1 MTTRARVPGL
11 ARTAIAVLALY
22 GLVLGGLLSGVAGAL
37 ALSAP
42 ANATV
47 WCAID
52 GEMPAHAPG
61 DPCWHACRV
70 HAGPTGPALP
80 PGPAASLP
88 ARDAAPVARAFVLA
102 EAPRAAPARVSLGAR
117 APPVS
122 RSLA

>member
-1 MTTRARVPGL
+1 MTTRIRASSL
-11 ARTAIAVLALY
+11 TRTAIAVLALY
-22 GLVLGGLLSGVAGAL
+22 GLVLGGLLSGLAGAL

-42 ANATV
+42 AGASV
-47 WCAID
+47 WCPVE

-70 HAGPTGPALP
+70 HAGPAGPALP
-80 PGPAASLP
+80 PSPAAVLP
-88 ARDAAPVARAFVLA
+88 TRDAAPVAMRFALA
-102 EAPRAAPARVSLGAR
+102 EAPRTARAFAPLGAR